1 MKPDL
6 HQYISEFTLRRLA
19 GSLCYRHGVEY
30 FRDSRVRSLKEKSGG
45 ITASVMGSEK
55 YRAQL
60 KIDKAG
66 RELEFSCSCTDG
78 LEGKF
83 CKHLVATGLQWLD
96 KQQKDSAKSSGKKAG
111 IHLTVPEWLAR
122 QRKSVLVDL
131 ILEHADD
138 DDDYWNW
145 LEMHASLYDDGT
157 IDLERMKKCLGNVI
171 LVDDFIDYDDGYDYF
186 CRVENALD
194 ILENLLE
201 RGHAQEVMEL
211 AEHSLRNVELAMH
224 SMDDSGG
231 YMRDIVSGLIDIH
244 HRACIKARPNRKDLA
259 RGLFEWELG
268 SEHDIFSGAAET
280 YADVLD
286 KEGLA
291 EYRRLAEKA
300 WTAVKPLGPGEKAQ
314 FDSYRYRLRHI
325 METLARREGNID
337 FLAEIKKSD
346 LTRPVCFLEIAQL
359 YQEAGRDDEA
369 LVWAERGVRAFEKDP
384 DMRLVDFLADA
395 YHRKGAHEKALNLV
409 WMSFTL
415 NPGLARYQSLKSH
428 ARRSRSWAVWRDKA
442 IALIREHLE
451 LKKVSRDRR
460 KGPMRLYTRIDH
472 SLLVQIY
479 LEENDVDSAWNEARK
494 GGCSESLWMQLA
506 LRREKSHPEDSLQVY
521 RQQIGSVINRKNN
534 DAYHEAV
541 RLLGRIRDLM
551 IRLGREKDFG
561 PYLRELGAEHSRK
574 RNFMKLLEK
583 KKWI

>member
-1 MKPDL
+1 MKLDL

-19 GSLCYRHGVEY
+19 GSQGYRYGAEY
-30 FRDSRVRSLKEKSGG
+30 FHESRVRSLKEKSGG

-55 YRAQL
+55 YRTQI
-60 KIDKAG
+60 KVDKTS
-66 RELEFSCSCTDG
+66 RELEFSCSCPVG

-83 CKHLVATGLQWLD
+83 CKHLVAMGLQWLD
-96 KQQKDSAKSSGKKAG
+96 KQQKDSTKGAGKKAG

-122 QRKSVLVDL
+122 QKKSALVDL
-131 ILEHADD
+131 VLDHADD
-138 DDDYWNW
+138 DDDFWNW

-157 IDLERMKKCLGNVI
+157 IDLDRMKKCLGNVI
-171 LVDDFIDYDDGYDYF
+171 LVDDFIDYDDSYDYF

-194 ILENLLE
+194 ILDSLLE
-201 RGHAQEVMEL
+201 SGHAPEVMEL
-211 AEHSLRNVELAMH
+211 AEHALKNVELAMH

-231 YMRDIVSGLIDIH
+231 YMHDIISGLIDIH
-244 HRACIKARPNRKDLA
+244 HRACIKSRPNRKDIA
-259 RGLFEWELG
+259 RRLFEWEVG

-280 YADVLD
+280 YADVLG

-291 EYRRLAEKA
+291 EYRRLADKA
-300 WTAVKPLGPGEKAQ
+300 WTGVKPLGPGEKTQ

-359 YQEAGRDDEA
+359 YQEAGREDEA
-369 LVWAERGVRAFEKDP
+369 LAWAERGVRAFEKEP
-384 DMRLVDFLADA
+384 DMRLVDFLAEA
-395 YHRKGAHEKALNLV
+395 YHKQGFHEKALNLV
-409 WMSFTL
+409 WLSFTL

-428 ARRSRSWAVWRDKA
+428 ARRTRSWAEWREKA

-451 LKKVSRDRR
+451 RKKVSRDRS
-460 KGPMRLYTRIDH
+460 KGPMRLYNRIDH

-479 LEENDVDSAWNEARK
+479 LDENDADSAWTEARE
-494 GGCSESLWMQLA
+494 GGCSESLWMQIA
-506 LRREKSHPEDSLQVY
+506 LMREKSHPEDSLQVY
-521 RQQIGSVINRKNN
+521 RHQIGSVINRKNN
-534 DAYHEAV
+534 DAYQEAV

-551 IRLGREKDFG
+551 VRTGREKDFSA
-561 PYLRELGAEHSRK
+561 YLKELGSEHSRK